1 MLQIKQL
8 HGCESAYPDMHRK
21 MTNLF
26 LLKKGSQ
33 LSGLPHHL
41 NSIPY
46 FRANQIQDWKVMDNA
61 APSSSTMNFD
71 LLALKV
77 SVIPCYAR
85 GGASTSVIYTCCLF
99 AFILNTETRIFYQ
112 SNFLLGLQA
121 TLMWIPDSL
130 SWFYA
135 YWCRTNVIPH
145 GTYRVLLSKFWK

>member
-8 HGCESAYPDMHRK
+8 HGCESAYPGMPQKNDQ
-21 MTNLF
+21 
-26 LLKKGSQ
+26 SA
-33 LSGLPHHL
+33 SC
-41 NSIPY
+41 
-46 FRANQIQDWKVMDNA
+46 QDYLTIWIASLTLEPIRFSTERWMDNA
-61 APSSSTMNFD
+61 APSSSTTNFD

-85 GGASTSVIYTCCLF
+85 RGASTSVIYTCCLF

-121 TLMWIPDSL
+121 MLMWIPDSL
-130 SWFYA
+130 LWFYA